1 MVTPNGK
8 TGENARCHVE
18 EDHVQGDDHAI
29 ILFHT
34 MVVQTAHPWDL
45 WRNLSPV
52 ICNLAGV
59 KNDKTRGIQPIPVYY
74 KKFLFHNGNKSL

>member
-29 ILFHT
+29 ILYHR

-59 KNDKTRGIQPIPVYY
+59 KNDKNERDTTNPCLLQKTLVSQR
-74 KKFLFHNGNKSL
+74 K